1 MINTK
6 IIFVDGLPGSGK
18 PTIAHFL
25 ARQMELN
32 DFKVKWIYE
41 TIDDHPLEYH
51 VKEFKLET
59 YLDEY
64 ESAYPDHL
72 EKFIDQISKDEYT
85 YIIDSSLFKEILG
98 RDILLDQ
105 DQDRMFSK
113 RMFEKVCSILKPLN
127 SVYILLYQNNVKNS
141 IENICTIRGKAWG
154 KSYKHAYDGNTFSQK
169 RNLKGEKALL
179 GIMGEISDLSLK
191 FFPEMDIKKLSIEN
205 SELKWDQYR
214 KQILDFLELKQ
225 VEENLFDT
233 SFEEYCGEYLGI
245 KIHIN
250 NKRLFIDSFW
260 PNLKLIPVENDVFEF
275 EGFPI
280 KLQFLRD
287 ENKIVRSI
295 KIINAYRYFK
305 DGEEIP
311 KKNCKELNS
320 SELNVFCGEYQAVED
335 KSTKKILIKDGNLT
349 YIRNGNMDQ
358 ILRAIDKNTFVCA
371 GTSIRLTFNPKDKNK
386 SFILSSGNK
395 EDVTYEEI
403 E

>member
-6 IIFVDGLPGSGK
+6 LILVDGLPGSGK
-18 PTIAHFL
+18 STIAHFL

-32 DFKVKWIYE
+32 DIKVKWIYE

-59 YLDEY
+59 FLDEF

-72 EKFIDQISKDEYT
+72 QKFIDQILKDEYT

-105 DQDRMFSK
+105 NQDRIFSN

-127 SVYILLYQNNVKNS
+127 SVYILLYQNDVEKS
-141 IENICTIRGKAWG
+141 IDNICTIRGKAWG
-154 KSYKHAYDGNTFSQK
+154 NSYINAYDGSIISKK
-169 RNLKGEKALL
+169 RNLKGKKALL
-179 GIMGEISDLSLK
+179 GIMQEISDLALK
-191 FFPEMDIKKLSIEN
+191 LFPEMDIKKLLIEN
-205 SELKWDQYR
+205 SKLEWDQYR

-225 VEENLFDT
+225 VEEKLFDT

-250 NKRLFIDSFW
+250 NKRLCIDSFW
-260 PNLKLIPVENDVFEF
+260 PNLKLIPVDNDVFEF

-280 KLQFLRD
+280 KFKFIRD

-295 KIINAYRYFK
+295 KIISAYRYFK

-320 SELNVFCGEYQAVED
+320 SELNMFCGEYQAVED
-335 KSTKKILIKDGNLT
+335 KKARKILLKDSKLV

-358 ILRAIDKNTFVCA
+358 ILKFIDKNTFVCA
-371 GTSIRLTFNPKDKNK
+371 GTSIRLTFNQKNK
-386 SFILSSGNK
+386 IKSFVLSSGNK
-395 EDVTYEEI
+395 KEIAYEKI
-403 E
+403 